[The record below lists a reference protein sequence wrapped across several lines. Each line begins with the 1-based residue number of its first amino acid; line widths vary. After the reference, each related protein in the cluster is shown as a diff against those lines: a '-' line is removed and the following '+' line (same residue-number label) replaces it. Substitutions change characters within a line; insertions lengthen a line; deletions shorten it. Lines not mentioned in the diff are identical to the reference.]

1 MYKKILLVCVML
13 LYSALSLA
21 EEQGDNAATYPSP
34 SLNLY
39 LSSQQYLQ
47 LAAADTGD
55 AMAED
60 TSAAKMSGEES
71 GVAEYKDRWF
81 TANKTHKWLGIG
93 SLALATAAAIA
104 PKSEDGAHHELAQ
117 ASVAVGALAVATGLT
132 FHYEDLSAKNFFS
145 NPDNLHAIL
154 TSLGVLGYAIAV
166 DKGGEGGHAGIG
178 IAGAAFMIAG
188 IKMTW

>member
-13 LYSALSLA
+13 LYSAFSLA
-21 EEQGDNAATYPSP
+21 QEQGGNAAAYPA
-34 SLNLY
+34 LNLH

-47 LAAADTGD
+47 LAEADTSG
-55 AMAED
+55 
-60 TSAAKMSGEES
+60 SMSGS
-71 GVAEYKDRWF
+71 GSATNEMSGDEYDVSNYKDRWF
-81 TANKTHKWLGIG
+81 TANKAHKWLGIG
-93 SLALATAAAIA
+93 SLALATAAALA

-145 NPDNLHAIL
+145 NPDNLHAML

-166 DKGGEGGHAGIG
+166 DRGGEGGHAGAG
-178 IAGAAFMIAG
+178 IAGAVFMIAG

>member
-21 EEQGDNAATYPSP
+21 EDLDGNAVTYP
-34 SLNLY
+34 SLNLH

-47 LAAADTGD
+47 LAAAD
-55 AMAED
+55 
-60 TSAAKMSGEES
+60 SGETMAQDHS
-71 GVAEYKDRWF
+71 AGDMAGDDTGVSEYKDRWF
-81 TANKTHKWLGIG
+81 TANNAHKWLGIG
-93 SLALATAAAIA
+93 SLALATAAALA

-117 ASVAVGALAVATGLT
+117 ASVAVGALAVASGLT
-132 FHYEDLSAKNFFS
+132 FHYEDLSAKGFFS
-145 NPDNLHAIL
+145 NPDNLHAML

-178 IAGAAFMIAG
+178 IAGAVFMIAG